1 MNIPHPARCN
11 DQAAIR
17 KAREALD
24 RVLDLGSVTLVV
36 DMTYLNL
43 EQRRHG
49 LDDAADPRGNAGIA
63 KHRHSRD
70 AWRDLLEQFQPF
82 PADTVF
88 ECHETGGV
96 ATWPRQAVYEA
107 GTDRIGDGCEHDRHR
122 AGYL

>member
-1 MNIPHPARCN
+1 MNIPHPARRN

-17 KAREALD
+17 KAREAHD

-49 LDDAADPRGNAGIA
+49 LDDVELPDPRGHAGIA
-63 KHRHSRD
+63 KHPHSRD
-70 AWRDLLEQFQPF
+70 ALRDLRAPVQPF

-96 ATWPRQAVYEA
+96 ATWPVQPVY
-107 GTDRIGDGCEHDRHR
+107 GGDT
-122 AGYL
+122 AP